1 LHPNNSKFLKFDRLP
16 TTYITW
22 VFYPI
27 PDDKI
32 DILLLINPKIIK
44 ESNMATQMATIRR
57 NTAPKE
63 NLYGVQRV
71 LRALIWFGIFFVLG
85 LLTVIIS
92 VLVGTA
98 LSNVIGYI
106 ILIIGGFFSL
116 IIPGMISR
124 TLYVIPEFQRV
135 VILKLGKFD
144 GVRGPGRFWV
154 IPYPPFYESVAMTLD
169 LRVQTRVI
177 TAAQTLTSDNVPV
190 GCEAVLF
197 WRVEDPETAALEVAN
212 YREAVFQASNSA
224 LKDTIGNLE
233 LGELLSE
240 REKVS
245 NQLKTIIDNSASKF
259 GVDVSSVEITDVHV
273 PDDLIQELSV
283 IAQSRRS
290 AQAKIAEADAE
301 KQISMK
307 LQEASELLSDRAM
320 EMYRLNV
327 VERIGR
333 EEGSQI
339 VIYGLSSQE
348 SNLENTISATAAGA
362 LLAKK

>member
-1 LHPNNSKFLKFDRLP
+1 MAIQSAMLQR
-16 TTYITW
+16 TT
-22 VFYPI
+22 
-27 PDDKI
+27 
-32 DILLLINPKIIK
+32 
-44 ESNMATQMATIRR
+44 E
-57 NTAPKE
+57 PKE

-71 LRALIWFGIFFVLG
+71 LRTFIWFGVFVVLG
-85 LLTVIIS
+85 VLTVVGS
-92 VLVGTA
+92 LLVGT
-98 LSNVIGYI
+98 LSDVFGIVF
-106 ILIIGGFFSL
+106 LLIGGFFSL
-116 IIPGMISR
+116 LIPGMISR

-135 VILKLGKFD
+135 VILKLGKFV

-177 TAAQTLTSDNVPV
+177 TAAQTLTADNVPV

-197 WRVEDPETAALEVAN
+197 WRVENPETAALEVAN

-224 LKDTIGNLE
+224 LKDTIGTMELTE
-233 LGELLSE
+233 LLGE
-240 REKVS
+240 REMISNKVK
-245 NQLKTIIDNSASKF
+245 NIIDKTAATF

-283 IAQSRRS
+283 TAQSRRS

-301 KQISMK
+301 KQISLK

-327 VERIGR
+327 LERIGR

-339 VIYGLSSQE
+339 VIYGLSGV
-348 SNLENTISATAAGA
+348 NAKLEDTIAATAAAAQMG
-362 LLAKK
+362 KK